1 MFLSLSLKSISVLTM
16 LGLITTPMV
25 ILAPP
30 SHSQERQIITA
41 EQRQEL
47 IAISEQIL
55 SLINAGQYAAALDY
69 LVPESRDYI
78 TPEQI
83 KSIWE
88 NEIIAKDGA
97 FQEVASAKV
106 IDVINA
112 DIVILNVRFANV
124 SENIQF
130 IFNKEQQLIGFGVP
144 NKQSIDA
151 IVTSFVNN
159 LATGEYG
166 LARNYFSPLFKTE
179 IFPAKL
185 EEEWQI
191 ELSQYGKFK
200 GIKDIVVRPGATLSE
215 PDLAI
220 VTLEFE
226 QSTNDYFILFDDQT
240 NIVNIDFVTD

>member
-1 MFLSLSLKSISVLTM
+1 
-16 LGLITTPMV
+16 MV

-47 IAISEQIL
+47 IATSEQIL

-78 TPEQI
+78 TPEQL

-97 FQEVASAKV
+97 FEEVVTAKV
-106 IDVINA
+106 IDVVNA
-112 DIVILNVRFANV
+112 DIVILNAKFANI

-151 IVTSFVNN
+151 IVTSFINN

-166 LARNYFSPLFKTE
+166 LARGYLSSLFKTE
-179 IFPAKL
+179 IFAAKL
-185 EEEWQI
+185 EKEWQE
-191 ELSQYGKFK
+191 ELKKYGNFK
-200 GIKDIVVRPGATLSE
+200 EIKNIVVRPGTTLSE
-215 PDLAI
+215 PDVAI

-226 QSTNDYFILFDDQT
+226 RGNDSYFIFFDNQT
-240 NIVNIDFVTD
+240 AIINIDFVTD

>member
-1 MFLSLSLKSISVLTM
+1 MFFNLSLKSINILTV

-25 ILAPP
+25 IFAPP
-30 SHSQERQIITA
+30 SYSQERQIITA

-47 IAISEQIL
+47 IATSEQIL

-69 LVPESRDYI
+69 LVPESKDYI

-83 KSIWE
+83 KAIWE

-97 FQEVASAKV
+97 FEEVVTAKV
-106 IDVINA
+106 IDVVNA
-112 DIVILNVRFANV
+112 DIVILNARFANI

-130 IFNKEQQLIGFGVP
+130 IYNKEQQLIGFGVP
-144 NKQSIDA
+144 SKQSIDA
-151 IVTSFVNN
+151 IVTSFINN

-166 LARNYFSPLFKTE
+166 LARRYFSPLFKTE

-191 ELSQYGKFK
+191 ELNQYGKFK
-200 GIKDIVVRPGATLSE
+200 GIKDIVVRPGVTLSE

-226 QSTNDYFILFDDQT
+226 QSTNDYFILFDNQT
-240 NIVNIDFVTD
+240 AIINIDFVTD

>member
-1 MFLSLSLKSISVLTM
+1 MFFNLSLKSINILTV

-25 ILAPP
+25 IFAPP
-30 SHSQERQIITA
+30 SYSQERQIITA

-47 IAISEQIL
+47 IATSEQIL

-69 LVPESRDYI
+69 LVPESKDYI

-83 KSIWE
+83 KAIWE

-97 FQEVASAKV
+97 FEEVVTAKV
-106 IDVINA
+106 IDVVNA
-112 DIVILNVRFANV
+112 DIVILNARFANI

-130 IFNKEQQLIGFGVP
+130 IYNKEQQLIGFGVP
-144 NKQSIDA
+144 SKQSIDA
-151 IVTSFVNN
+151 IVTSFINN

-166 LARNYFSPLFKTE
+166 LARRYFSPLFKTE

-191 ELSQYGKFK
+191 ELNQYGKFM
-200 GIKDIVVRPGATLSE
+200 GIKDIVVRPGVTLSE

-226 QSTNDYFILFDDQT
+226 QSTNDYFILFDNQT
-240 NIVNIDFVTD
+240 AIINIDFVTD